1 MTKVFAC
8 ISHKGGTGRTVT
20 TVNVAY
26 QLARQGNTVCVI
38 DLDLASPTLG
48 SAVGLERI
56 AGGADT
62 GVHDILVGDFRPESV
77 NLLEWD
83 VWKSPHIN
91 DTFRLGTSGDF
102 RIIPGVRDGGDQSME
117 GEFAA
122 SRLGTMLAVLIT
134 RYDYIFCDLR
144 SGISLVCEAF
154 LDYPVASYL
163 DGWLLFFRWTNQHLV
178 GVQDLGATL
187 RHAIGSGQHSGIPLY
202 LIRTAVI
209 DPGQVDGR
217 LGTWVARRHDEL
229 QQKLRDLKISMGH
242 SVRELGTVS
251 LDPVLQWSERI
262 LTERDSA
269 ETGESRTIDDFRII
283 AEEIASL

>member
-56 AGGADT
+56 AGGADV
-62 GVHDILVGDFRPESV
+62 GVHDVLIGSFRPENV
-77 NLLEWD
+77 EELEWN
-83 VWKSPHIN
+83 VWKSPHIS

-117 GEFAA
+117 GEHAA
-122 SRLGTMLAVLIT
+122 SRLGKMLAILKT

-144 SGISLVCEAF
+144 SGVSLVCEAF
-154 LDYPVASYL
+154 LDYPISGYL
-163 DGWLLFFRWTNQHLV
+163 DAWLLFFRWTNQHLV
-178 GVQDLGATL
+178 GVKDLGVAL
-187 RHAIGSGQHSGIPLY
+187 REVLDSGEHSTVPLF
-202 LIRTAVI
+202 LIRTAAI
-209 DPGQVDGR
+209 DPSTVDGR
-217 LGTWVARRHDEL
+217 LGTWIARRHGEL
-229 QQKLRDLKISMGH
+229 QQELRTVKIAMGH

-251 LDPVLQWSERI
+251 LNPVLQWSERI
-262 LTERDSA
+262 LTERDLDA
-269 ETGESRTIDDFRII
+269 TGDSQTIADFRVI
-283 AEEIASL
+283 ADEIASL